1 MGKRGPKP
9 KRPNLRVLGG
19 NAGKRPIPTGPM
31 TLADV
36 ELPPGSPEPP
46 AWLELDD
53 AAADQWCR
61 LAPVLIAK
69 SVLTE
74 VDHLSFGLLC
84 SAWSYWQQA
93 AREVD
98 ERGVVIEHANGC
110 LGANPAVAIAKQWRE
125 CVITG
130 AKEFGLTPATRGR
143 VDISPGKGEPNRLE
157 RFLNKEPEPYSE
169 FRKGGDD

>member
-9 KRPNLRVLGG
+9 TTPNLLVLRG
-19 NAGKRPIPTGPM
+19 NPGKRRISIGAT

-36 ELPPGSPEPP
+36 DLPPGSPEPP
-46 AWLELDD
+46 EWVDLDD
-53 AAADQWCR
+53 AAADQWRR
-61 LAPVLIAK
+61 LAPPLIAEG
-69 SVLTE
+69 VLTE
-74 VDHLSFGLLC
+74 FDHLAFGLMC

-130 AKEFGLTPATRGR
+130 AKEFGLTPASRGR
-143 VDISPGKGEPNRLE
+143 VDIASRPGEPE
-157 RFLNKEPEPYSE
+157 RDEPPKGSYAE
-169 FRKGGDD
+169 FRKGPR